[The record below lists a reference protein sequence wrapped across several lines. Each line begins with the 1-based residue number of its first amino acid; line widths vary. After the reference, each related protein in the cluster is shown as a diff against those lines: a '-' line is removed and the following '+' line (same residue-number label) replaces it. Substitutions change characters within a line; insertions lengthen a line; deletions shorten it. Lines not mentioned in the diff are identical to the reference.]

1 MAEKEQNQL
10 AAEEMT
16 APSDLTEFNEETQTK
31 PTESADFA
39 VSETLSAKQGEDLS
53 PDKKNNGAFRRY
65 GQGYQICPAHG
76 RSGIYH
82 GQAL

>member
-53 PDKKNNGAFRRY
+53 PDKKTTVPSAVTGKATKFDLRM
-65 GQGYQICPAHG
+65 G
-76 RSGIYH
+76 
-82 GQAL
+82 

>member
-39 VSETLSAKQGEDLS
+39 VSETLSA
-53 PDKKNNGAFRRY
+53 
-65 GQGYQICPAHG
+65 
-76 RSGIYH
+76 
-82 GQAL
+82 